1 MVLAQSQ
8 SPRILRLENGDRLT
22 RAEFERRYQGMP
34 DVKKAEL
41 IEGIVYMASPVRAR
55 RHGRPHAAMM
65 GWLSDYWVATAGVDL
80 LDNPTVRLDGE
91 NEPQPDAC
99 LRIEARCGGRSRIS
113 DDDYIEGP
121 PELMVEIAASSAS
134 YDLHDKKRAYQRN
147 GVQEYVVWRVENRI
161 IDWFVLQDGL
171 YVKLEVDEDGLLR
184 SRVFPG
190 LWLAVAELIEDD
202 LIGVMERGRMG
213 LESAEYLE
221 FKRGLS
227 G

>member
-22 RAEFERRYQGMP
+22 RAEFERRYQEMP

-147 GVQEYVVWRVENRI
+147 EVQEYLVWRVENRI
-161 IDWFVLQDGL
+161 IDWFVLEDGL
-171 YVKLEVDEDGLLR
+171 YVRLEVDEDGLLR

-202 LIGVMERGRMG
+202 LIGVMDRGRMG
-213 LESAEYLE
+213 LESAEYLD

>member
-1 MVLAQSQ
+1 MVLAQSR

-22 RAEFERRYQGMP
+22 RSEFERRYQGMP

-65 GWLSDYWVATAGVDL
+65 AWLSDYWVATAGVDL

-161 IDWFVLQDGL
+161 IDWFVLEDGL
-171 YVKLEVDEDGLLR
+171 YVKLEVDEYGLLR
-184 SRVFPG
+184 SRAFPG
-190 LWLAVAELIEDD
+190 LWLAVTELIEDD